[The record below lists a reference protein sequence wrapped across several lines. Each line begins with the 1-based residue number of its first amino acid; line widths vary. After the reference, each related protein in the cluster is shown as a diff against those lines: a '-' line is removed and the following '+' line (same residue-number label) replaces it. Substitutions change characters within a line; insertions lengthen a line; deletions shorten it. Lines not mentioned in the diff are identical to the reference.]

1 MHFPRVESQ
10 LCFDVAAIY
19 QRSSFPKASDVYRE
33 WLVYFPRVESQLCA
47 CLEPR
52 LGRKLADAE
61 LVVLMQVSYD
71 PGARRPFGLH
81 LVVTNRLPA
90 RGWGLRQK
98 RCLPFL
104 LRGLSTSLSLRH
116 SVSYLTCQVWNQL
129 RIELPRSR
137 TPLLAFVLTNGLAIA
152 KLEKANVPTVVS
164 QQAILSDY
172 TSYRLDSIRAV
183 WHARLANAGAIDAL
197 ERKVCQGVKL

>member
-1 MHFPRVESQ
+1 MIPGS
-10 LCFDVAAIY
+10 
-19 QRSSFPKASDVYRE
+19 SSFWTSD
-33 WLVYFPRVESQLCA
+33 
-47 CLEPR
+47 
-52 LGRKLADAE
+52 
-61 LVVLMQVSYD
+61 
-71 PGARRPFGLH
+71 
-81 LVVTNRLPA
+81 NRLPA

-104 LRGLSTSLSLRH
+104 LRGLSASLSLRH
-116 SVSYLTCQVWNQL
+116 SVSLTCQVWNQL

-137 TPLLAFVLTNGLAIA
+137 TPLLAFVPTNGLAIA
-152 KLEKANVPTVVS
+152 KLEKANIPTVV
-164 QQAILSDY
+164 ARNGALLSDY

>member
-1 MHFPRVESQ
+1 LFYLGTENGWCTSLGWRASSVLTWPRSIN
-10 LCFDVAAIY
+10 DHP
-19 QRSSFPKASDVYRE
+19 FPKRQTCIE

-116 SVSYLTCQVWNQL
+116 SVSLTCQVWNQL

-137 TPLLAFVLTNGLAIA
+137 TP
-152 KLEKANVPTVVS
+152 
-164 QQAILSDY
+164 
-172 TSYRLDSIRAV
+172 
-183 WHARLANAGAIDAL
+183 
-197 ERKVCQGVKL
+197 

>member
-1 MHFPRVESQ
+1 MHVWNPG
-10 LCFDVAAIY
+10 
-19 QRSSFPKASDVYRE
+19 SDE
-33 WLVYFPRVESQLCA
+33 NWQMPS
-47 CLEPR
+47 
-52 LGRKLADAE
+52 

-116 SVSYLTCQVWNQL
+116 SVSLTCQVWNQL

-137 TPLLAFVLTNGLAIA
+137 TPLLAFVPTNGLAIA
-152 KLEKANVPTVVS
+152 KLEKANIPTVV
-164 QQAILSDY
+164 ARNGALLSDY